1 MFSIF
6 RKSTKTTDLSGLAV
20 DMHSHLTPG
29 IDDGSQDIETS
40 LALIRGLQEMGYK
53 KLITTPHILWDL
65 FKNNVNTIA
74 PPFQRLQKALKQHNI
89 KMPMQ
94 FGAEYFLDDH
104 VDSLLEKG
112 APLLTIKDK
121 LLLVEFS
128 FVSAPL
134 DLKEKLFALQIAG
147 YTPILAHPERYLYLL
162 KEKNVYDELKEAGY
176 LFQVNLLSLAGYY
189 GKPQQELG
197 QYLIKKKYV
206 DLLGTDM
213 HHMRHLQVL
222 QSSHQLTDIVKSLL
236 DTGKI
241 LNPTLL

>member
-6 RKSTKTTDLSGLAV
+6 KKSAKSTDLSGLGV
-20 DMHSHLTPG
+20 DMHSHLVPG

-40 LALIRGLQEMGYK
+40 LELIRGLEELGYK
-53 KLITTPHILWDL
+53 KLITTPHIFWDL

-74 PPFQRLQKALKQHNI
+74 PPFQRLQRALKEHDI
-89 KMPMQ
+89 RMPMQ

-104 VDSLLEKG
+104 VDELLEQ
-112 APLLTIKDK
+112 ADPMLTIKDK

-147 YTPILAHPERYLYLL
+147 YTPIIAHPERYIYLL

-176 LFQVNLLSLAGYY
+176 LFQINLLSLAGYY
-189 GKPQQELG
+189 GKPPQELA
-197 QYLIKKKYV
+197 QYLVKKKYV

-213 HHMRHLQVL
+213 HHTRHLQVL
-222 QSSHQLTDIVKSLL
+222 QSSPQLTDIVKSLL

-241 LNPTLL
+241 LNPSL